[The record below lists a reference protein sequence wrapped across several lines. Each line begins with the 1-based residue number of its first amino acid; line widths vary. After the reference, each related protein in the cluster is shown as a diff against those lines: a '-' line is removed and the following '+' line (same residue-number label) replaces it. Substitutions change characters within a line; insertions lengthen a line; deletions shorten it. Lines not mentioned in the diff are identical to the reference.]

1 MNNQNFSIMDKR
13 KTNGGKR
20 EGAGRKPKADEI
32 KLIETMDAIA
42 VPNSIWKSLYDK
54 VKENDV
60 QAIKTWL
67 QYRYGM
73 PKQLIEQKNT
83 HVLDNFN
90 ISDLYNEETES
101 EVE

>member
-1 MNNQNFSIMDKR
+1 MSH
-13 KTNGGKR
+13 GGKR

-42 VPNSIWKSLYDK
+42 VPKLIWEALYDK
-54 VKENDV
+54 VKDNDV

-73 PKQLIEQKNT
+73 PKQLIEQKNSHEIDDKFPVSIVFT
-83 HVLDNFN
+83 KRG
-90 ISDLYNEETES
+90 E
-101 EVE
+101 